1 MHKSFALRAQTLIKL
16 DGDGSMSATNSR
28 LLTLFFPWIMIP
40 VGAACIL
47 TIDHP
52 VGAYF
57 SGHKVDGIAADS
69 LHAAEQFGTPYG
81 QLLVLSGILA
91 ATRWQD
97 RRPLRMFLG
106 ASAAGLAANLFKLF
120 FSRTRPREFDFD
132 AQGILEGF
140 GDLLPLGHGGSAI
153 QSIPSAHT
161 ACAFGFAAMLTWAY
175 PNGRSMF
182 ILFGFLVGLQ
192 RVCVAAHF
200 PSDVF
205 LGATLG
211 WFIASTFTM
220 TYRGWNWF
228 TEFEKRSQS

>member
-1 MHKSFALRAQTLIKL
+1 MGF
-16 DGDGSMSATNSR
+16 
-28 LLTLFFPWIMIP
+28 
-40 VGAACIL
+40 ACIF

-57 SGHKVDGIAADS
+57 AEHKADGVWGDF
-69 LHAAEQFGTPYG
+69 LQAAEHFGTPYG
-81 QLLVLSGILA
+81 QLMALFGILA

-97 RRPLRMFLG
+97 RRPLRIFLG
-106 ASAAGLAANLFKLF
+106 ATAAGLVANVLKLF
-120 FSRTRPREFDFD
+120 FARTRPRAFDFD
-132 AQGILEGF
+132 AQHILEGF
-140 GDLLPLGHGGSAI
+140 GSLFPMGHGGSGV

-192 RVCVAAHF
+192 RICVAAHF

-211 WFIASTFTM
+211 WFIASTLTM

-228 TEFEKRSQS
+228 TEFENRSTQK